1 MMRWV
6 GLALCMV
13 LLAQS
18 EAAPSW
24 TQVLEEV
31 GTIQSLSSTKM
42 QLLAKAAEEDAV
54 KYIGD
59 NKVHVSQLATKK
71 TQTQLCGGAAP
82 CIVAC
87 NPLCMRAIFESN
99 YTDGATPTEVPT
111 EVPRNE
117 SKPGWGARRKIPRS
131 SAKGS
136 EKAVQ
141 LSILSL
147 SASEKA
153 VNAVWSDMKKWGKS
167 GPAKRGGADLAM
179 YMQENTMSMDATQFT
194 MNGGS
199 DKQMDSTFGDPP
211 SSNSKV
217 QQRSWTAGA
226 LSFKKFVKGNSM
238 TMTKTNLTTNGKASY
253 DARTVVGAAKAKSSV
268 PLTQL
273 ALSQLAGRQ
282 QSGQSQVDSSAQ
294 NMYMYGNELAMQK
307 TIFTM
312 NVGTGSGTTGRR
324 LLSSGSNAVSV
335 DTLNINMYMHD
346 NKMVMDGTKFEMNA
360 ANSMLKSPRGRR
372 LLSVANKGIGGADLT
387 RLILL
392 EVAWVLGSEARTITS
407 TDKPSVPDDVNS
419 VWSWLRSW
427 DPDARSAGEGSVDIN
442 IYMSNNSMSMDGT
455 EFSFNVGSSGQQS
468 TADSSA
474 AQTEKLSPTSK
485 KAPAPAPPD
494 KYMYSEGR
502 TMTNTVFQMDVK
514 KPQEEAVLT
523 KLQQGGQGGWK
534 SLNMYMANN
543 KMSMAETVFTMNI
556 GAGSSLNVGQE
567 SIQESLLQGIS
578 SDDSARTSELASQPG
593 KTINVKSLNVKM
605 YMYKNNM
612 AMKNTVFTMNVK

>member
-1 MMRWV
+1 M
-6 GLALCMV
+6 
-13 LLAQS
+13 
-18 EAAPSW
+18 E
-24 TQVLEEV
+24 
-31 GTIQSLSSTKM
+31 
-42 QLLAKAAEEDAV
+42 
-54 KYIGD
+54 
-59 NKVHVSQLATKK
+59 
-71 TQTQLCGGAAP
+71 
-82 CIVAC
+82 
-87 NPLCMRAIFESN
+87 
-99 YTDGATPTEVPT
+99 
-111 EVPRNE
+111 
-117 SKPGWGARRKIPRS
+117 
-131 SAKGS
+131 
-136 EKAVQ
+136 
-141 LSILSL
+141 
-147 SASEKA
+147 
-153 VNAVWSDMKKWGKS
+153 KWGKS

-226 LSFKKFVKGNSM
+226 LSIKKFVKGNSM

-442 IYMSNNSMSMDGT
+442 MYMSNNSMSMDGT

-502 TMTNTVFQMDVK
+502 AMTNTVFQMDVK

-534 SLNMYMANN
+534 SSNMYMANN

-578 SDDSARTSELASQPG
+578 SDDSARTPAQ
-593 KTINVKSLNVKM
+593 
-605 YMYKNNM
+605 
-612 AMKNTVFTMNVK
+612 

>member
-1 MMRWV
+1 
-6 GLALCMV
+6 
-13 LLAQS
+13 
-18 EAAPSW
+18 
-24 TQVLEEV
+24 
-31 GTIQSLSSTKM
+31 
-42 QLLAKAAEEDAV
+42 
-54 KYIGD
+54 
-59 NKVHVSQLATKK
+59 
-71 TQTQLCGGAAP
+71 
-82 CIVAC
+82 
-87 NPLCMRAIFESN
+87 
-99 YTDGATPTEVPT
+99 
-111 EVPRNE
+111 
-117 SKPGWGARRKIPRS
+117 
-131 SAKGS
+131 
-136 EKAVQ
+136 
-141 LSILSL
+141 
-147 SASEKA
+147 
-153 VNAVWSDMKKWGKS
+153 
-167 GPAKRGGADLAM
+167 
-179 YMQENTMSMDATQFT
+179 
-194 MNGGS
+194 
-199 DKQMDSTFGDPP
+199 
-211 SSNSKV
+211 
-217 QQRSWTAGA
+217 
-226 LSFKKFVKGNSM
+226 
-238 TMTKTNLTTNGKASY
+238 
-253 DARTVVGAAKAKSSV
+253 
-268 PLTQL
+268 
-273 ALSQLAGRQ
+273 
-282 QSGQSQVDSSAQ
+282 
-294 NMYMYGNELAMQK
+294 
-307 TIFTM
+307 
-312 NVGTGSGTTGRR
+312 
-324 LLSSGSNAVSV
+324 
-335 DTLNINMYMHD
+335 MYMHD

-442 IYMSNNSMSMDGT
+442 MYMSNNSMSMDGT

-578 SDDSARTSELASQPG
+578 PDDSARTSELASQPG